1 MRATH
6 SRRGTSRP
14 DATWR
19 CGSATP
25 SRCSPPFPYAA
36 LASFA
41 GVGYH
46 LDLAEL
52 RPGDRVLDLG
62 SGSGTDAFC
71 AGVSVGPTGRVL
83 GVDFTDAQVANAT
96 RLGERHGI
104 DNVRFVEA
112 SIDALPFDDASFDVV
127 ISNGVINL
135 SPVKDR
141 VFAEAARVLRPG
153 GRLAIADIVS
163 GTPLREA
170 TRRNTELWA
179 ACIAG
184 AIPSTAYV
192 DELEAAGFAIT
203 ATRPNDYRFITERA
217 LRACRTYGV
226 ESLSIAATRRA
237 ASDAPETRRRP
248 DDDRRRRMYLNPE
261 QHHRY
266 ALDRQ
271 QRLRAEAAAHRLAD
285 REPARTRIARFLRL
299 AADCPEARRPRPARS
314 ARRSPSA
321 ASSNTS
327 PHERTHPMNGMT
339 LPAES
344 FWSAPSPPRCSA
356 SRRTW
361 RRPPTRR
368 AWRREH

>member
-1 MRATH
+1 MY
-6 SRRGTSRP
+6 RGVAR
-14 DATWR
+14 D
-19 CGSATP
+19 
-25 SRCSPPFPYAA
+25 PFAPRHFETGRNLALRLGYPEPLLASVPYAA

-46 LDLAEL
+46 LDLADCGPATASSISARAPEPT
-52 RPGDRVLDLG
+52 RSAPA
-62 SGSGTDAFC
+62 S
-71 AGVSVGPTGRVL
+71 VSARRAACV

-184 AIPSTAYV
+184 AIPSTAYL

-203 ATRPNDYRFITERA
+203 ATRPNDYRFLTERA
-217 LRACRTYGV
+217 LGACRTYGV
-226 ESLSIAATRRA
+226 ESLSIAATRGGATYRA
-237 ASDAPETRRRP
+237 AS
-248 DDDRRRRMYLNPE
+248 
-261 QHHRY
+261 
-266 ALDRQ
+266 
-271 QRLRAEAAAHRLAD
+271 RLAP
-285 REPARTRIARFLRL
+285 RPGLERL
-299 AADCPEARRPRPARS
+299 ASRTSGTDDPIP
-314 ARRSPSA
+314 
-321 ASSNTS
+321 TS
-327 PHERTHPMNGMT
+327 PGDAACT
-339 LPAES
+339 
-344 FWSAPSPPRCSA
+344 
-356 SRRTW
+356 
-361 RRPPTRR
+361 
-368 AWRREH
+368 